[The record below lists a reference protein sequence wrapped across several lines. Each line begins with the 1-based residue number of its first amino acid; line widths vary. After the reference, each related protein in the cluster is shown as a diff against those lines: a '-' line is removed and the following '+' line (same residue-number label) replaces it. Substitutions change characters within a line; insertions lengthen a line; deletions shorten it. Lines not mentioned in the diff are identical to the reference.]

1 MRNILQNRKVSWPM
15 SETLNEPLWYI
26 NKMVHQLDDVA
37 AGYEAVWGVGKLES
51 LVNAELA
58 KKWDAQKLKLD
69 DAIQSGD
76 ENKVRL
82 LVDGCIRGYAALHD
96 AAIASGHKPC
106 DPTFWEIK
114 HASGQIYRVCK
125 NMADTQ
131 SLHKTTPKDV
141 IIMSLSEMVNF
152 YHAEQSK
159 VYVSLD
165 ARKISEVG
173 KEAFDF
179 KVGDQIPSEF

>member
-1 MRNILQNRKVSWPM
+1 M
-15 SETLNEPLWYI
+15 SESLNEPLWYI

-51 LVNAELA
+51 LVPLPLA
-58 KKWDAQKLKLD
+58 QKWDAQKQKLD
-69 DAIQSGD
+69 DAIQEG
-76 ENKVRL
+76 NQTKVQL
-82 LVDGCIRGYAALHD
+82 LVEGCIRGYAALND
-96 AAIASGHKPC
+96 AAIASGHKPHTT
-106 DPTFWEIK
+106 DFWEIK

-152 YHAEQSK
+152 YHAEHDK
-159 VYVSLD
+159 VYTSMATKTLPES
-165 ARKISEVG
+165 K

>member
-1 MRNILQNRKVSWPM
+1 M
-15 SETLNEPLWYI
+15 SESLNEPLWYI

-51 LVNAELA
+51 LAPLPLA
-58 KKWDAQKLKLD
+58 HKWDAQKQKLD
-69 DAIQSGD
+69 DAIQEG
-76 ENKVRL
+76 NQTKVQL
-82 LVDGCIRGYAALHD
+82 LVEGCIRGYAALHD

-141 IIMSLSEMVNF
+141 IIMSLCEVVNF
-152 YHAEQSK
+152 YHAEMNK
-159 VYVSLD
+159 VYKSWD
-165 ARKISEVG
+165 KEVLPESQ

>member
-1 MRNILQNRKVSWPM
+1 MRNILQKRKVSWPM
-15 SETLNEPLWYI
+15 SESLNEPLWYI

-51 LVNAELA
+51 LVNVELA
-58 KKWDAQKLKLD
+58 KKWAAQKLKLD

-82 LVDGCIRGYAALHD
+82 LVDGCIRGYAALND
-96 AAIASGHKPC
+96 AAIASGHKPNTP
-106 DPTFWEIK
+106 DFWEIK

-125 NMADTQ
+125 NIADTQ
-131 SLHKTTPKDV
+131 SLHKTTPKEV

-152 YHAEQSK
+152 YHDEHDK
-159 VYVSLD
+159 VYTSMATKTLPET
-165 ARKISEVG
+165 K